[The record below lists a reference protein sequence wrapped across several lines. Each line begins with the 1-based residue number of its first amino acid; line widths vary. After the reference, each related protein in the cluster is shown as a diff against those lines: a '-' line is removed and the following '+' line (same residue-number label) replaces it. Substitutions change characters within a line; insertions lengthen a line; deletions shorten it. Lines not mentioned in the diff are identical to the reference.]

1 MGTSAQYASTPVF
14 GSASLTTA
22 DTSLTAPTTVGTVLS
37 AGASGTRIDYIEI
50 IGTGTSSVGL
60 ANIFVYDGANYRLWA
75 QVPIAAITSSTTVP
89 AFRAMLSSNG
99 NADMLPLTLPTG
111 YSLRFAIST
120 SQANGI
126 LVNAYGGNF

>member
-1 MGTSAQYASTPVF
+1 
-14 GSASLTTA
+14 
-22 DTSLTAPTTVGTVLS
+22 
-37 AGASGTRIDYIEI
+37 
-50 IGTGTSSVGL
+50 
-60 ANIFVYDGANYRLWA
+60 
-75 QVPIAAITSSTTVP
+75 
-89 AFRAMLSSNG
+89 MLSSNG